1 MILEKAEHN
10 RYGCTICGR
19 NISKGTKYYRSS
31 MQKWRA
37 SHTVNI
43 CERCILR
50 MFIEIGKQP
59 KELIKQIKDEITQE
73 TKELIVEELQKNDS

>member
-1 MILEKAEHN
+1 METNKMILEKAEHN

-43 CERCILR
+43 CERCLAR
-50 MFIEIGKQP
+50 MAVELNYDDKKLSEIR
-59 KELIKQIKDEITQE
+59 KEI
-73 TKELIVEELQKNDS
+73 IVEELTKQNGI